1 MWQVVAIVRGLG
13 WFAFLPLLVY
23 GTVAAFVKR
32 GWRSLEAYL
41 GVLVW
46 VTALLASYRAPGY
59 QWDNPRYRA
68 VFLAAQVALAA
79 WAWMVS
85 RSDRAPWLRRAYVSL
100 GLATVIV
107 LHWYLG
113 RRLGW
118 PSLGLEGTLL
128 ATVAVV
134 GGFLALGVY
143 RDHRSRASAG
153 PPPPG
158 VDV

>member
-1 MWQVVAIVRGLG
+1 
-13 WFAFLPLLVY
+13 
-23 GTVAAFVKR
+23 
-32 GWRSLEAYL
+32 
-41 GVLVW
+41 
-46 VTALLASYRAPGY
+46 
-59 QWDNPRYRA
+59 
-68 VFLAAQVALAA
+68 
-79 WAWMVS
+79 
-85 RSDRAPWLRRAYVSL
+85 VSL